1 MSDLYEE
8 ALRRFSELLEEAKK
22 TELPE
27 PTAMTLATA
36 TPEGRPSVRTVLL
49 KHHDARGFV
58 FYTNLNSRKARQ
70 LRDNPHAALCFYWQP
85 LARQV
90 LIEGTAELV
99 DSEEA
104 DRYWATRPRDSQIGA
119 WASLQSEPLESRAVL
134 ERRVEETRARFRD
147 RNVPRPPQWG
157 GYRVV
162 PRRIEFWAAGWHRL
176 HERICYEQTGSGRW
190 HRRLLY
196 P

>member
-1 MSDLYEE
+1 MTDLYEE
-8 ALRRFSELLEEAKK
+8 AIRRFGELLEEAMK

-36 TPEGRPSVRTVLL
+36 AADGRPSARTVLL
-49 KHHDARGFV
+49 KHHDRRGFV
-58 FYTNLNSRKARQ
+58 FYTNLQSRKARQ
-70 LRDNPHAALCFYWQP
+70 LRENPSVALCFYWQP

-90 LIEGTAELV
+90 LIEGVAEQV
-99 DSEEA
+99 DAEEA
-104 DRYWATRPRDSQIGA
+104 DRYWASRPRDSQIGA

-134 ERRVEETRARFRD
+134 ERRVEEMRQRFRD
-147 RNVPRPPQWG
+147 RVVPRPPRWG

-162 PRRIEFWAAGWHRL
+162 PERIEFWTAGWHRL
-176 HERICYEQTGSGRW
+176 HERLCYLREASGEWRKV
-190 HRRLLY
+190 LLY